1 MTFEVGEMLN
11 YLTDAFLKAPIVNT
25 IAKNPIYTAFVVTL
39 AVILI
44 IMLIFRDIEADET
57 VLTMALR
64 TGFWVF
70 LMLLGVL
77 MIHNRV
83 LFAESNQ
90 SSRDGQYDHVFTQS
104 KVGQFEPDFVPVQ
117 PQQPQQSGYGVSRPQ
132 PARVMTGQFGSVNQ
146 SSAVQQP
153 MSVSNSG
160 LTAARVE

>member
-25 IAKNPIYTAFVVTL
+25 IAKNPIYTALVVTL

-117 PQQPQQSGYGVSRPQ
+117 PQQPSSGYGMSRPQ
-132 PARVMTGQFGSVNQ
+132 PARVMTSQFGFQNPPSINP
-146 SSAVQQP
+146 QQQL
-153 MSVSNSG
+153 STNSG
-160 LTAARVE
+160 LAAARVE